1 MRSLEEKIDKRET
14 LPKDWA
20 EACSNIQ
27 RLGKDG
33 GKAKT
38 TKEIK
43 EEQVI
48 SELLR

>member
-1 MRSLEEKIDKRET
+1 MRSLGEKIDKRET

-33 GKAKT
+33 GEAKT
-38 TKEIK
+38 TKR
-43 EEQVI
+43 
-48 SELLR
+48 LRRSR